1 MNVLQIIAEN
11 KVVVQQLKVLYFR
24 GFNIEIGQ
32 YHQYITL
39 DGKTF
44 RLVSSMPDDPLGK
57 RIRGIRSIA
66 DGIFPPRDNAFCW
79 QGLSHKAKIE
89 LVPREWFDIDND
101 TKTVTLKKGPQ
112 VQDMLSL
119 ITTLAEIYTQE
130 DFNRPGVEEFYK
142 WIAVRTILKIIQF
155 KDYGLVNLRV
165 HSELY
170 VDFSRSARTNIPN
183 KLANELYT
191 TFMQHD
197 ENWLDLFEILQDPWR
212 ETYLYGLQK
221 NDIRTRIIFAIV
233 KEIHGGQVLL
243 PNEYPNYSELQ
254 RIICQLLWNND
265 NPKRKASGTIRIID
279 YTEPI
284 NGKGKK
290 LIELPSEPPEGY
302 DDVII
307 DQETTRGIIS
317 LLESEV
323 ATISDATDEETEE

>member
-11 KVVVQQLKVLYFR
+11 KVVVQQLKALYFR
-24 GFNIEIGQ
+24 GFNIDIGQ
-32 YHQYITL
+32 YHQHITL

-44 RLVSSMPDDPLGK
+44 RLARSMPNDPLGN
-57 RIRGIRSIA
+57 RIKGIQRIA
-66 DGIFPPRDNAFCW
+66 DGMFPPRGDAFCW
-79 QGLSHKAKIE
+79 MGISYKAKIE
-89 LVPREWFDIDND
+89 LVPLEWFDIDTD

-119 ITTLAEIYTQE
+119 ITMLAEIYTQE
-130 DFNRPGVEEFYK
+130 DFNRLGVNEFYK
-142 WIAVRTILKIIQF
+142 WIAVRTILRIIRFKHSQF
-155 KDYGLVNLRV
+155 VDVSI
-165 HSELY
+165 HSKLQ
-170 VDFSRSARTNIPN
+170 VDFSMCTIKAVPN

-191 TFMQHD
+191 AFMQHD
-197 ENWLDLFEILQDPWR
+197 ENWLDLFKTLQDPWR

-233 KEIHGGQVLL
+233 KEIHGGQALL
-243 PNEYPNYSELQ
+243 PSEYPNYSELQ

-265 NPKRKASGTIRIID
+265 MPKQKNSEIIRIID

-284 NGKGKK
+284 NSRGEK
-290 LIELPSEPPEGY
+290 LIELPAEPPEGY
-302 DDVII
+302 DDVLI